1 MIEGCKDSEAGEV
14 DKGRR
19 DSMTKG
25 ESGKKK
31 RWGIRKAEIVRKK
44 DRRRKLM

>member
-25 ESGKKK
+25 ESGKKEKVGDKKSWDSQEK
-31 RWGIRKAEIVRKK
+31 R
-44 DRRRKLM
+44 